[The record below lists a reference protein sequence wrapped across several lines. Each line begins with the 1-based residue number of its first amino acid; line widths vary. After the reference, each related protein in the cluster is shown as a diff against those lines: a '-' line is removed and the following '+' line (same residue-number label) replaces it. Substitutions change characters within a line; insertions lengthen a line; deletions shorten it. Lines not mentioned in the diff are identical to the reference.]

1 MAAWRQLPLLRRET
15 GECRMTDDALRKS
28 LLKLVEKHGRDRRS
42 LIHLLQ
48 AIQDQYNYLSPEILA
63 LLPEITDVTP
73 TEITSV
79 ATFYRK
85 FRLRPAGRHSI
96 RVCIGTACHVKGAE
110 RVYEAFR
117 QHLHILED
125 NDTDSRGLFTVEK
138 VACLGC
144 CMLAPA
150 VQVDDVIYGWV
161 EPGRVDNVI
170 RDFLASRGSQ
180 EVTDAGTSDA
190 TSGEARICLCSSC
203 AASGAEKVFQ
213 ELRRCAAEFKLPVRP
228 LEVGCDGVSYRSPLL
243 RIRDRAGNLFN
254 YACVEPDAVNS
265 ILLHH
270 FAPRSLF
277 KKVAAGFNRLAAGV
291 LGDDSGV
298 WRHRV
303 TGVRDTE
310 DNSYLAS
317 QVRIATEHCGEI
329 DPCNLELYIK
339 HHGFVGLEKALK
351 MPPQAVIDEIA
362 HSGLRG
368 RGGGG
373 FPTGRK
379 WQTVAN
385 APGKRKYLVC
395 NADEGDPGAFMDRML
410 LESFPFRIIEG
421 MMIAAH
427 AVGAE
432 HAFIYVREEYPL
444 AVKRIRKAVN
454 DCHHA
459 GYGLKIEVVEG
470 AGAFVCGEET
480 ALLAALDGRRGT
492 PSFRPPFPS
501 ECGFDGC
508 PTLINNVETFAVV
521 PWILRHEAETF
532 AGHGTKLSRGTK
544 TFALAGKIRRGGLIE
559 VPIGMPLRRI
569 VNEIGGG
576 VPDGKRL
583 KAVQVGG
590 PSGGCVPEAKCD
602 LPVDYEALTET
613 GAIMGSGGM
622 VVLDNTDCMVDIA
635 RYFLAFT
642 ALESC
647 GKCTCCRVGTV
658 KMLEILEKICRGQGK
673 KGDIERLEE
682 LAELVKAGSICGLGR
697 TAPNPVLST
706 LKFFRD
712 EYEAHLQGR
721 CPAGRCRDLITY
733 TITDRCIGCS
743 RCARACGAGAI
754 AFTPWEKHVIDQDK
768 CVKCGACVEVCPEHA
783 VEVK

>member
-1 MAAWRQLPLLRRET
+1 MTPDLLRKE
-15 GECRMTDDALRKS
+15 LI
-28 LLKLVEKHGRDRRS
+28 KLVDKHGRSRRS

-48 AIQDQYNYLSPEILA
+48 AIQQKYNYLSPEILA
-63 LLPEITDVTP
+63 ILPGITEVTP

-79 ATFYRK
+79 ATFYHR

-117 QHLHILED
+117 NHLNIPEGQ
-125 NDTDSRGLFTVEK
+125 DTDVDGLFTVEK

-150 VQVDDVIYGWV
+150 VQVDEVIYGWV
-161 EPGRVDNVI
+161 EPARVDNVI
-170 RDFLASRGSQ
+170 HDFLASRHDH
-180 EVTDAGTSDA
+180 EAVDAGTPQAGSGDA
-190 TSGEARICLCSSC
+190 RLCLCSSC
-203 AASGAEKVFQ
+203 TASGAGAVYD
-213 ELRRCAAEFKLPVRP
+213 ELRRCAGEFNLPVRP
-228 LEVGCDGVSYRSPLL
+228 LEVGCDGISYRSPLL
-243 RIRDRAGNLFN
+243 RIKDRNGNQFN
-254 YACVEPDAVNS
+254 YASVDPDSVSA

-270 FAPRSLF
+270 FAPQSLI
-277 KKVAAGFNRLAAGV
+277 KKVAAGFNRFAAKV
-291 LGDDSGV
+291 LGDNSRV
-298 WRHRV
+298 WRYRV
-303 TGVRDTE
+303 TGKRDAE
-310 DNSYLAS
+310 DSSYLAS
-317 QVRIATEHCGEI
+317 QVRIATEHCGMI
-329 DPCNLELYIK
+329 DPCCMDLYVK
-339 HHGFVGLEKALK
+339 HNGFAGLKKALA
-351 MPPQAVIDEIA
+351 MPPQAVIDEINY
-362 HSGLRG
+362 SGLRG

-373 FPTGRK
+373 YPTGKK
-379 WQTVAN
+379 WQTVAD
-385 APGKRKYLVC
+385 ATGGRKYLVC

-410 LESFPFRIIEG
+410 LESFPFRILEG

-427 AVGAE
+427 AIGAE
-432 HAFIYVREEYPL
+432 QAFIYVREEYPL
-444 AVKRIRKAVN
+444 AVKRIRKAVE

-459 GYGLKIEVVEG
+459 DYELKVEVVEG

-492 PSFRPPFPS
+492 PSFRPPYPS

-508 PTLINNVETFAVV
+508 PTLINNVETFAVI
-521 PWILRHEAETF
+521 PWIMRHESDAF
-532 AGHGTKLSRGTK
+532 AGHGTDLSRGTK

-559 VPIGMPLRRI
+559 VPIGMSLRRI
-569 VNEIGGG
+569 IDEIGGG
-576 VPDGKRL
+576 VPDNRRL

-590 PSGGCVPEAKCD
+590 PSGGCVPASHCD

-622 VVLDNTDCMVDIA
+622 VVLDDADCMVDIA

-647 GKCTCCRVGTV
+647 GKCTCCRVGTI
-658 KMLEILEKICRGQGK
+658 KMLKILEGLCHGQGK
-673 KGDIERLEE
+673 AGDIERLEE
-682 LAELVKAGSICGLGR
+682 LAQLVQAGSICGLGR

-706 LKFFRD
+706 LKFFRE

-721 CPAGRCRDLITY
+721 CPAGKCRELITY

-743 RCARACGAGAI
+743 QCARACGAGAI
-754 AFTPWEKHVIDQDK
+754 AFTPWEKHVIDQEK
-768 CVKCGACVEVCPEHA
+768 CEKCNACVDICPEHA
-783 VEVK
+783 IKVE